1 MKVPDKDRLPMRVAA
16 QPDPSPA
23 AVKRISDFR
32 RSVRLDGCLDTTIG
46 RDRVRYERVRRTQ
59 KWNPPREARRE
70 HRLLRL
76 AEQVARRP
84 RNYFSESSALDALL
98 MRSMILDV
106 ENPFSRSIE
115 TTSPSFN
122 STTCRPTI
130 CPTGQSPPLTRTSG
144 TSS

>member
-1 MKVPDKDRLPMRVAA
+1 MRVPDKDRLPMRVAA

-23 AVKRISDFR
+23 VVKRILDFR
-32 RSVRLDGCLDTTIG
+32 RSVRLDGCLDTTTG

-59 KWNPPREARRE
+59 KWSPPREVPPE

-76 AEQVARRP
+76 AEQVGRRL
-84 RNYFSESSALDALL
+84 RNYSSESSALDALL
-98 MRSMILDV
+98 MRSMIPDV

-115 TTSPSFN
+115 TTSPPFS